1 MTIETI
7 KIERRTDGERQAY
20 LEGYN
25 RGIADGRKREEGRW
39 VEKEGWDGDVYY
51 DCSICG
57 ESWAT
62 IDGDPWNN
70 GMKYCPNC
78 GAFMGV

>member
-1 MTIETI
+1 MAIETI

-39 VEKEGWDGDVYY
+39 LPHQEGKWVYAKCNLCGTVHDVR
-51 DCSICG
+51 SH
-57 ESWAT
+57 
-62 IDGDPWNN
+62 
-70 GMKYCPNC
+70 YCPEC